1 MGTRDHG
8 DRQMR
13 HVTVVTRPVRRA
25 ASSVTPGGILLVV
38 SQMLTILATFWV
50 EKEAAN
56 QIVDA

>member
-1 MGTRDHG
+1 MKHL
-8 DRQMR
+8 
-13 HVTVVTRPVRRA
+13 TVVTRPVARA
-25 ASSVTPGGILLVV
+25 ASAVTPGSILMVV

>member
-1 MGTRDHG
+1 
-8 DRQMR
+8 MR